1 MGRPSKRLER
11 AVFAVVFSAGG
22 FVVGFGAYTIS
33 APTPPAC
40 EDMAEYAME
49 AFKLWGALT
58 DATRE
63 RGDAPD
69 VEARAVGAAEVD
81 HLLASLEAIAPKY
94 DDAAADCVGAR

>member
-1 MGRPSKRLER
+1 MRRPSER
-11 AVFAVVFSAGG
+11 VYRAAFAVAFTAGG

-40 EDMAEYAME
+40 EDMAEYAMD

-69 VEARAVGAAEVD
+69 VEARAVGAAEVN
-81 HLLASLEAIAPKY
+81 HLLAALEAIAPKY
-94 DDAAADCVGAR
+94 DAASAGCVGAP